1 MDERHTLIFHRAHD
15 TPISSMKRPTTDI
28 SLFDFYF
35 CTCCCR
41 SRCLLFSIITFS
53 SQLDLFFRVGRSR
66 LKSVG
71 IDDWPLGMTYSNREH
86 MQNQSILSQSFI
98 KFNYMVFGRLC
109 VLQAIYQL
117 IIESYTAPK
126 KKGALIRKMN
136 RFVRCVCVCVN
147 V

>member
-35 CTCCCR
+35 CTCWCR

-126 KKGALIRKMN
+126 KRRTHTKNEPFRAM
-136 RFVRCVCVCVN
+136 CMCVCVN